1 MEPSSSKKNNM
12 ENNELVPVTP
22 QSTELAAA
30 GVYDRISDP
39 MQAIKT
45 LGLAIFKSGIF
56 GLDKPEQGEILAMQC
71 MVEKKSPLE
80 LARTYHFI
88 QGQLAIRS
96 DALLAKFQQAGGT
109 VVWTERSDEKV
120 KATFRKGTS
129 SADIVADMKE
139 YVGNGTALG
148 KDGKLKDNWKKWPR
162 RMLTARAISEG
173 VRLIAPECC
182 FGTYTVEELDATP
195 SRPIARQNT
204 LTLDELIPEAKRDAA
219 VAVLRQVGH
228 LTPEQGWAD
237 ISQDLAETLCKKPGP
252 FLSAVDSHL
261 SL

>member
-1 MEPSSSKKNNM
+1 MES
-12 ENNELVPVTP
+12 NELTPVVTNH
-22 QSTELAAA
+22 ELAVA

-39 MQAIKT
+39 MSAIKT

-96 DALLAKFQQAGGT
+96 DALLAKFHQAGGT
-109 VVWTERSDEKV
+109 VDWGERTDERV
-120 KATFRKGTS
+120 TATFRKGTS
-129 SADIVADMKE
+129 SAAIVADMKE
-139 YVGNGTALG
+139 YVGNGTAMTTDKKTLQPCF
-148 KDGKLKDNWKKWPR
+148 KENWKKWPR

-195 SRPIARQNT
+195 SRPLVRLNT
-204 LTLDELIPEAKRDAA
+204 LTLDELVPEAKRDAA
-219 VAVLRQVGH
+219 VEVLRQTGH

-237 ISQDLAETLCKKPGP
+237 ISSDLAETLAKKPGA
-252 FLSAVDSHL
+252 FLAAVDQHL

>member
-1 MEPSSSKKNNM
+1 MES
-12 ENNELVPVTP
+12 NELTPVVT
-22 QSTELAAA
+22 SNELAAA

-39 MQAIKT
+39 MSAIKT
-45 LGLAIFKSGIF
+45 LGLSIFKSGIF

-96 DALLAKFQQAGGT
+96 DALLAKFHQAGGT
-109 VVWTERSDEKV
+109 VEWGERTDERV
-120 KATFRKGTS
+120 TAVFRKGTS
-129 SADIVADMKE
+129 SAAIVADMKE

-195 SRPIARQNT
+195 SRPLTRANT
-204 LTLDELIPEAKRDAA
+204 LTLDELVPEAKRDAA
-219 VAVLRQVGH
+219 VEVLRQTGH
-228 LTPEQGWAD
+228 LTPTQGWAD
-237 ISQDLAETLCKKPGP
+237 IPSDLAETLCKKPGP

>member
-1 MEPSSSKKNNM
+1 MEP
-12 ENNELVPVTP
+12 NELLPVVQP
-22 QSTELAAA
+22 VNELSAA

-39 MQAIKT
+39 MSAIKT
-45 LGLAIFKSGIF
+45 LGRSIFLSGIF

-96 DALLAKFQQAGGT
+96 DALLAKFHQAGGS
-109 VVWTERSDEKV
+109 VDWTERTDEKV
-120 KATFRKGTS
+120 KATFRKGTA

-148 KDGKLKDNWKKWPR
+148 KDKQLKDNWKKWPR

-195 SRPIARQNT
+195 SRPYARHNT
-204 LTLDELIPEAKRDAA
+204 LTLDELVPEGKRDAA
-219 VAVLRQVGH
+219 VEVLRQTGH

-237 ISQDLAETLCKKPGP
+237 LSLDTAETLAKKPGP
-252 FLSAVDSHL
+252 FLSAIDSHL

>member
-1 MEPSSSKKNNM
+1 MEP
-12 ENNELVPVTP
+12 NELTPVVTT
-22 QSTELAAA
+22 SNELAVS

-96 DALLAKFQQAGGT
+96 DALLAKFHQAGGT
-109 VVWTERSDEKV
+109 VEWGERTDERV
-120 KATFRKGTS
+120 TATFRKGTS
-129 SADIVADMKE
+129 SAAIVADMKE

-148 KDGKLKDNWKKWPR
+148 KDGKPKDNWKKWPR
-162 RMLTARAISEG
+162 RMLTARAVSEG

-182 FGTYTVEELDATP
+182 FGTYTVEELDAP
-195 SRPIARQNT
+195 STHRSFAQASKPAP
-204 LTLDELIPEAKRDAA
+204 TLDELINIEYRPAA
-219 VAVLRQVGH
+219 VAVLRETGH
-228 LTPEQGWAD
+228 LTPEQDWAD
-237 ISQDLAETLCKKPGP
+237 ISPDLAETLAKKPGP
-252 FLSAVDSHL
+252 FWEAVKAKYF

>member
-1 MEPSSSKKNNM
+1 MEP
-12 ENNELVPVTP
+12 NELTPIVTRP
-22 QSTELAAA
+22 HELVAE

-39 MQAIKT
+39 MSAIKT
-45 LGLAIFKSGIF
+45 LGRSIFLSGIF

-88 QGQLAIRS
+88 QGQLAIRA
-96 DALLAKFQQAGGT
+96 DALLAKFHQAGGS
-109 VVWTERSDEKV
+109 VDWTERTDEKV
-120 KATFRKGTS
+120 KATFRKGTA

-148 KDGKLKDNWKKWPR
+148 KDKQLKDNWKKWPR

-195 SRPIARQNT
+195 SRPYARQNT
-204 LTLDELIPEAKRDAA
+204 LTLDELVPEGKRDAA
-219 VAVLRQVGH
+219 VEVLRQTGH

-237 ISQDLAETLCKKPGP
+237 LSADTAETLAKKPAP
-252 FLSAVDSHL
+252 FLSAIDSHL

>member
-1 MEPSSSKKNNM
+1 M

-45 LGLAIFKSGIF
+45 LGLSIFKSGIF

-96 DALLAKFQQAGGT
+96 DALLAKFQQSGGT

-195 SRPIARQNT
+195 SRPVARQNT
-204 LTLDELIPEAKRDAA
+204 LTLDELVPEAKREAA

-237 ISQDLAETLCKKPGP
+237 ISQDLADTLCKKPGP
-252 FLSAVDSHL
+252 FLSAVDAHL

>member
-1 MEPSSSKKNNM
+1 MES
-12 ENNELVPVTP
+12 NELTPVVT
-22 QSTELAAA
+22 SNELAAS

-39 MQAIKT
+39 MSAIKT
-45 LGLAIFKSGIF
+45 LGLSIFKSGIF

-96 DALLAKFQQAGGT
+96 DALLAKFHQAGGT
-109 VVWTERSDEKV
+109 VEWGDRTDERV
-120 KATFRKGTS
+120 TAVFRKGTS
-129 SADIVADMKE
+129 SAAIVADMKE

-148 KDGKLKDNWKKWPR
+148 KDGKPKDNWKKWPR

-195 SRPIARQNT
+195 SRSYAQASKPAV
-204 LTLDELIPEAKRDAA
+204 TLDELINIEYRPAA
-219 VAVLRQVGH
+219 VAVLRETGH
-228 LTPEQGWAD
+228 LTPEQDWAD
-237 ISQDLAETLCKKPGP
+237 ISPDLAETLAKKPGP
-252 FLSAVDSHL
+252 FWEAVKAKYF

>member
-1 MEPSSSKKNNM
+1 MES
-12 ENNELVPVTP
+12 NELTPVVT
-22 QSTELAAA
+22 SNELAAA

-39 MQAIKT
+39 MSAIKT
-45 LGLAIFKSGIF
+45 LGLSIFKSGIF

-96 DALLAKFQQAGGT
+96 DALLAKFHQAGGT
-109 VVWTERSDEKV
+109 VEWGDRTDERV
-120 KATFRKGTS
+120 TAVFRKGTS
-129 SADIVADMKE
+129 SAAIVADMKE

-148 KDGKLKDNWKKWPR
+148 KDGKPKDNWKKWPR

-195 SRPIARQNT
+195 SRPAVRLNT
-204 LTLDELIPEAKRDAA
+204 LTLDELVPEAKRDAA
-219 VAVLRQVGH
+219 VEVLRQTGH
-228 LTPEQGWAD
+228 LTPTQGWAD
-237 ISQDLAETLCKKPGP
+237 IPSDLADTLCKKPGP
-252 FLSAVDSHL
+252 FLSAIDSHL

>member
-1 MEPSSSKKNNM
+1 MES
-12 ENNELVPVTP
+12 NELTPVVT
-22 QSTELAAA
+22 SNELAAS

-39 MQAIKT
+39 MSAIKT
-45 LGLAIFKSGIF
+45 LGLSIFKSGIF

-96 DALLAKFQQAGGT
+96 DALLAKFHQAGGIVEWGDRT
-109 VVWTERSDEKV
+109 DERV
-120 KATFRKGTS
+120 TAVFRKGTS
-129 SADIVADMKE
+129 SAAIVADMKE

-148 KDGKLKDNWKKWPR
+148 KDGKPKDNWKKWPR

-195 SRPIARQNT
+195 SRSYAQASKPAV
-204 LTLDELIPEAKRDAA
+204 TLDELINIEYRPAA
-219 VAVLRQVGH
+219 VAVLRETGH
-228 LTPEQGWAD
+228 LTPEQDWAD
-237 ISQDLAETLCKKPGP
+237 ISPDLAETLAKKPGP
-252 FLSAVDSHL
+252 FWEAVKAKYF

>member
-1 MEPSSSKKNNM
+1 MEP
-12 ENNELVPVTP
+12 NELTPIVTRP
-22 QSTELAAA
+22 HELVAE

-39 MQAIKT
+39 MSAIKT
-45 LGLAIFKSGIF
+45 LGRSIFLSGIF

-88 QGQLAIRS
+88 QGQLAIRA
-96 DALLAKFQQAGGT
+96 DALLAKFHQAGGS
-109 VVWTERSDEKV
+109 VDWTERTDEKV
-120 KATFRKGTS
+120 RATFRKGTA

-148 KDGKLKDNWKKWPR
+148 KDKQLKDNWKKWPR

-195 SRPIARQNT
+195 SRPYSRQNT
-204 LTLDELIPEAKRDAA
+204 LTLDELVPEGKRDAA
-219 VAVLRQVGH
+219 VEVLRQTGH

-237 ISQDLAETLCKKPGP
+237 LSLDTAETLAKKPGP
-252 FLSAVDSHL
+252 FLSAIDSHL

>member
-1 MEPSSSKKNNM
+1 M
-12 ENNELVPVTP
+12 ENSELVPVTP
-22 QSTELAAA
+22 QSHDLAAA

-45 LGLAIFKSGIF
+45 LGLSIFKSGIF

-109 VVWTERSDEKV
+109 VAWTERTDEKV

-195 SRPIARQNT
+195 SRPVSRQNT
-204 LTLDELIPEAKRDAA
+204 PTLDELVPEAKRDAA

-237 ISQDLAETLCKKPGP
+237 ISQDLADTLCKKPGP

>member
-1 MEPSSSKKNNM
+1 M
-12 ENNELVPVTP
+12 ENNELLPVVTP
-22 QSTELAAA
+22 STELAVA

-45 LGLAIFKSGIF
+45 LGLSIFKSGIF

-109 VVWTERSDEKV
+109 VAWTERSDEKV

-195 SRPIARQNT
+195 SRPVARQNT
-204 LTLDELIPEAKRDAA
+204 LTLDELVPEAKRDAA

-237 ISQDLAETLCKKPGP
+237 ISQDLADTLCKKPGP

>member
-1 MEPSSSKKNNM
+1 MES
-12 ENNELVPVTP
+12 NELTPVVTNH
-22 QSTELAAA
+22 ELAVA

-39 MQAIKT
+39 MSAIKT

-96 DALLAKFQQAGGT
+96 DALLAKFHQAGGS
-109 VVWTERSDEKV
+109 VDWTERTDEKV
-120 KATFRKGTS
+120 TAIFRKGTA
-129 SADIVADMKE
+129 SAAIVADLKE

-162 RMLTARAISEG
+162 RMLTARAVSEG

-195 SRPIARQNT
+195 SKPQTRANT
-204 LTLDELIPEAKRDAA
+204 LTIDELVPEAKRDAA
-219 VAVLRQVGH
+219 VEVLRQTGL

-237 ISQDLAETLCKKPGP
+237 ISSDLAETLAKKPGA
-252 FLSAVDSHL
+252 FLAAVDQHL

>member
-1 MEPSSSKKNNM
+1 M

-45 LGLAIFKSGIF
+45 LGLSIFKSGIF

-109 VVWTERSDEKV
+109 VAWTERSDEKV

-129 SADIVADMKE
+129 SADIVADIKE

-195 SRPIARQNT
+195 SRPVARQNT
-204 LTLDELIPEAKRDAA
+204 LTLDELVPEAKRDAA

-237 ISQDLAETLCKKPGP
+237 ISQDLADTLCKKPGP

>member
-1 MEPSSSKKNNM
+1 MES
-12 ENNELVPVTP
+12 NELTPVVT
-22 QSTELAAA
+22 SNELAVA

-39 MQAIKT
+39 MSAIKT
-45 LGLAIFKSGIF
+45 LGLSIFKSGIF

-96 DALLAKFQQAGGT
+96 DALLAKFHQAGGT
-109 VVWTERSDEKV
+109 VEWGDRTDERV
-120 KATFRKGTS
+120 TAVFRKGTS
-129 SADIVADMKE
+129 SAAIVADMKE

-148 KDGKLKDNWKKWPR
+148 KDGKPKDNWKKWPR

-195 SRPIARQNT
+195 SRPAVRLNT
-204 LTLDELIPEAKRDAA
+204 LTLDELVPEAKRDAA
-219 VAVLRQVGH
+219 VEVLRQTGH
-228 LTPEQGWAD
+228 LTPTQGWAD
-237 ISQDLAETLCKKPGP
+237 IPSDLAETLCKKPGP
-252 FLSAVDSHL
+252 FLSAIDSHL

>member
-1 MEPSSSKKNNM
+1 
-12 ENNELVPVTP
+12 
-22 QSTELAAA
+22 
-30 GVYDRISDP
+30 
-39 MQAIKT
+39 
-45 LGLAIFKSGIF
+45 
-56 GLDKPEQGEILAMQC
+56 
-71 MVEKKSPLE
+71 
-80 LARTYHFI
+80 
-88 QGQLAIRS
+88 
-96 DALLAKFQQAGGT
+96 
-109 VVWTERSDEKV
+109 V

-195 SRPIARQNT
+195 SKPFARQNT
-204 LTLDELIPEAKRDAA
+204 LTLDELVPEGKRDAA

-252 FLSAVDSHL
+252 FLTAVDSHL

>member
-1 MEPSSSKKNNM
+1 M
-12 ENNELVPVTP
+12 ENNDLLPIVQPAHELT
-22 QSTELAAA
+22 TA

-39 MQAIKT
+39 MLAIKT
-45 LGLAIFKSGIF
+45 LGLSIFKSGIF

-71 MVEKKSPLE
+71 LVEKKSPLE

-120 KATFRKGTS
+120 KATFRKGSS

-148 KDGKLKDNWKKWPR
+148 KDGKPKDNWKKWPR

-182 FGTYTVEELDATP
+182 FGTYTVEELDAP
-195 SRPIARQNT
+195 SNVRIHQASKPADV
-204 LTLDELIPEAKRDAA
+204 TLDELINIEYRPAA
-219 VAVLRQVGH
+219 VAVLRETGH
-228 LTPEQGWAD
+228 LTPEQDWAD
-237 ISQDLAETLCKKPGP
+237 ITPDLADTLAKKPGP
-252 FLSAVDSHL
+252 FWAAVKAKYF

>member
-1 MEPSSSKKNNM
+1 MEP
-12 ENNELVPVTP
+12 NELLPVVQP
-22 QSTELAAA
+22 AHELSAS

-39 MQAIKT
+39 MSAIKT
-45 LGLAIFKSGIF
+45 LGRSIFLSGIF

-71 MVEKKSPLE
+71 LVEKKSPLE

-96 DALLAKFQQAGGT
+96 DALLAKFHQAGGS
-109 VVWTERSDEKV
+109 VDWTERTDEKV
-120 KATFRKGTS
+120 RATFRKGTA

-148 KDGKLKDNWKKWPR
+148 KDKQLKDNWKKWPR

-195 SRPIARQNT
+195 SRPYSRQNT
-204 LTLDELIPEAKRDAA
+204 LTLDELVPEGKRDAA
-219 VAVLRQVGH
+219 VEVLRQTGH

-237 ISQDLAETLCKKPGP
+237 LSADTAETLAKKPAP
-252 FLSAVDSHL
+252 FLSAIDSHL

>member
-1 MEPSSSKKNNM
+1 MEP
-12 ENNELVPVTP
+12 NELTPVVTT
-22 QSTELAAA
+22 SNELAVS

-45 LGLAIFKSGIF
+45 LGLSIFKSGIF

-96 DALLAKFQQAGGT
+96 DALLAKFHQAGGT
-109 VVWTERSDEKV
+109 VEWGERTDEKV
-120 KATFRKGTS
+120 TAVFRKGTS
-129 SADIVADMKE
+129 SAAIVADMKE

-148 KDGKLKDNWKKWPR
+148 KDGKPKDNWKKWPR

-182 FGTYTVEELDATP
+182 FGTYTVEELDAP
-195 SRPIARQNT
+195 STHRSFAQASKQAP
-204 LTLDELIPEAKRDAA
+204 TLDELINIEYRPAA
-219 VAVLRQVGH
+219 VAVLRETGH
-228 LTPEQGWAD
+228 LTPEQDWAD
-237 ISQDLAETLCKKPGP
+237 ITPDLAETLAKKPGP
-252 FLSAVDSHL
+252 FWEAVKAKYF

>member
-1 MEPSSSKKNNM
+1 MES
-12 ENNELVPVTP
+12 NEIIPVVQP
-22 QSTELAAA
+22 AHELSTA

-45 LGLAIFKSGIF
+45 LGLSIFKSGIF

-71 MVEKKSPLE
+71 LVEKKSPLE

-96 DALLAKFQQAGGT
+96 DALLAKFHQAGGS
-109 VVWTERSDEKV
+109 VDWTERTDEKV

-129 SADIVADMKE
+129 SADIVADLKE

-148 KDGKLKDNWKKWPR
+148 KDKQLKDNWKKWPR

-182 FGTYTVEELDATP
+182 FGTYTVEELDVVPAAKSTY
-195 SRPIARQNT
+195 SQREA
-204 LTLDELIPEAKRDAA
+204 TLDELINTEYRPAA
-219 VAVLRQVGH
+219 VAVLRDSGH

-237 ISQDLAETLCKKPGP
+237 ISPDLAETLAKKPGP
-252 FLSAVDSHL
+252 FWAAVKAKYFTL
-261 SL
+261 

>member
-1 MEPSSSKKNNM
+1 MES
-12 ENNELVPVTP
+12 NELTPVV
-22 QSTELAAA
+22 QAGNELAVS

-96 DALLAKFQQAGGT
+96 DALLAKFHQAGGS
-109 VVWTERSDEKV
+109 VDWEERTDEKV

-129 SADIVADMKE
+129 SAAIVADMKE
-139 YVGNGTALG
+139 YVANGTALG

-162 RMLTARAISEG
+162 RMLTARAVSEG

-182 FGTYTVEELDATP
+182 FGTYVVEELDSTP
-195 SRPIARQNT
+195 SRPITRANT
-204 LTLDELIPEAKRDAA
+204 LTLDELVPEAKRDAA
-219 VAVLRQVGH
+219 VEVLRQTGH
-228 LTPEQGWAD
+228 LTPSQGWAD
-237 ISQDLAETLCKKPGP
+237 IPSDLAETLCKKPGP

>member
-1 MEPSSSKKNNM
+1 M

-45 LGLAIFKSGIF
+45 LGLSIFKSGIF

-252 FLSAVDSHL
+252 VLSAVDSHL

>member
-1 MEPSSSKKNNM
+1 M
-12 ENNELVPVTP
+12 ENNELVPVTQP
-22 QSTELAAA
+22 AHDIAVT

-45 LGLAIFKSGIF
+45 IGLAIFKSGIF

-96 DALLAKFQQAGGT
+96 DALLAKFQQAGGI
-109 VVWTERSDEKV
+109 VVWTERTDEKV

-195 SRPIARQNT
+195 SPRPVVRQNT
-204 LTLDELIPEAKRDAA
+204 LTLDELVPEAKRDAA

-237 ISQDLAETLCKKPGP
+237 ISQDLADTLCKKPGP
-252 FLSAVDSHL
+252 FLTAVDSHL

>member
-1 MEPSSSKKNNM
+1 MEP
-12 ENNELVPVTP
+12 NELTPIVTRP
-22 QSTELAAA
+22 HELVAE

-39 MQAIKT
+39 MSAIKT
-45 LGLAIFKSGIF
+45 LGRSIFLSGIF

-88 QGQLAIRS
+88 QGQLAIRA
-96 DALLAKFQQAGGT
+96 DALLAKFHQAGGS
-109 VVWTERSDEKV
+109 VDWTERTDEKV
-120 KATFRKGTS
+120 KATFRKGTA

-148 KDGKLKDNWKKWPR
+148 KDKQLKDNWKKWPR

-195 SRPIARQNT
+195 SRPYARHNT
-204 LTLDELIPEAKRDAA
+204 LTLDELVPEGKRDAA
-219 VAVLRQVGH
+219 VEVLRQTGH

-237 ISQDLAETLCKKPGP
+237 LSADTAETLAKKPGP
-252 FLSAVDSHL
+252 FLSAIDSHL

>member
-1 MEPSSSKKNNM
+1 M

-22 QSTELAAA
+22 QSAELAAS

-109 VVWTERSDEKV
+109 VAWTERSDEKV

-195 SRPIARQNT
+195 SRPVARQNT
-204 LTLDELIPEAKRDAA
+204 LTLDEIVPEAKRDAA

-237 ISQDLAETLCKKPGP
+237 ISQDLADTLCKKPGP

>member
-1 MEPSSSKKNNM
+1 MES
-12 ENNELVPVTP
+12 NELTPVVTT
-22 QSTELAAA
+22 SNELSAA

-39 MQAIKT
+39 MSAIKT
-45 LGLAIFKSGIF
+45 LGRSIFLSGIF

-96 DALLAKFQQAGGT
+96 DALLAKFHQAGGT
-109 VVWTERSDEKV
+109 VDWTERTDEKV
-120 KATFRKGTS
+120 KATFRKGSS
-129 SADIVADMKE
+129 SADIVADLKE

-148 KDGKLKDNWKKWPR
+148 KDKQLKDNWKKWPR

-195 SRPIARQNT
+195 SRPYARQNT
-204 LTLDELIPEAKRDAA
+204 PTLDELVPEGKRDAA
-219 VAVLRQVGH
+219 VEVLRQTGH

-237 ISQDLAETLCKKPGP
+237 LSPDTAETLAKKPAP
-252 FLSAVDSHL
+252 FLSAIDSHL

>member
-1 MEPSSSKKNNM
+1 MESND
-12 ENNELVPVTP
+12 LVPVVQP
-22 QSTELAAA
+22 AHELSAAS

-39 MQAIKT
+39 MSAIKT
-45 LGLAIFKSGIF
+45 LGRSIFLSGIF

-96 DALLAKFQQAGGT
+96 DALLAKFHQAGGS
-109 VVWTERSDEKV
+109 VEWTERTDERV
-120 KATFRKGTS
+120 TAIFRKGTT
-129 SADIVADMKE
+129 SAAIVADMKE

-148 KDGKLKDNWKKWPR
+148 KDKQLKDNWKKWPR

-195 SRPIARQNT
+195 SKPFGRPNAPT
-204 LTLDELIPEAKRDAA
+204 LEELVPEGKRDAA
-219 VAVLRQVGH
+219 VEVLRQTGL
-228 LTPEQGWAD
+228 LTPDQGWAD
-237 ISQDLAETLCKKPGP
+237 ISSDLAETLAKKSGP

>member
-1 MEPSSSKKNNM
+1 MES
-12 ENNELVPVTP
+12 NELTPVVTP
-22 QSTELAAA
+22 NELSAA

-39 MQAIKT
+39 MSAIKT

-96 DALLAKFQQAGGT
+96 DALLAKFHQAGGS
-109 VVWTERSDEKV
+109 VDWTERTDEKV
-120 KATFRKGTS
+120 TAIFRKGTA
-129 SADIVADMKE
+129 SAAIVADLKE

-162 RMLTARAISEG
+162 RMLTARAVSEG

-195 SRPIARQNT
+195 SKPQTRANT
-204 LTLDELIPEAKRDAA
+204 LTIDELVPEGKRDAA
-219 VAVLRQVGH
+219 VEVLRQTGL

-237 ISQDLAETLCKKPGP
+237 ISSDLAETLCKKPGA
-252 FLSAVDSHL
+252 FLAAVDQHL

>member
-1 MEPSSSKKNNM
+1 MES
-12 ENNELVPVTP
+12 NELTPVVNT
-22 QSTELAAA
+22 SNELAAA

-39 MQAIKT
+39 MSAIKT
-45 LGLAIFKSGIF
+45 LGLSIFKSGIF

-96 DALLAKFQQAGGT
+96 DALLAKFHQAGGIVEWGDRT
-109 VVWTERSDEKV
+109 DERV
-120 KATFRKGTS
+120 TATFRKGTS
-129 SADIVADMKE
+129 SAAIVADMKE
-139 YVGNGTALG
+139 YVANGTALG
-148 KDGKLKDNWKKWPR
+148 KDGKPKDNWKKWPR

-195 SRPIARQNT
+195 SRPSVRQNT
-204 LTLDELIPEAKRDAA
+204 LTLDELVPEAKRDAA
-219 VAVLRQVGH
+219 VEVLRQTGH
-228 LTPEQGWAD
+228 LTPTQGWAD
-237 ISQDLAETLCKKPGP
+237 IPTDLAETLCKKPGP
-252 FLSAVDSHL
+252 FLSAVESHI

>member
-1 MEPSSSKKNNM
+1 MDTP
-12 ENNELVPVTP
+12 NELPAVVHNGNEL
-22 QSTELAAA
+22 STL

-39 MQAIKT
+39 MLAIKT
-45 LGLAIFKSGIF
+45 LGRSIFLSGIF

-71 MVEKKSPLE
+71 LVEKKSPLE

-96 DALLAKFQQAGGT
+96 DALLAKFQIAGGKVEWIT
-109 VVWTERSDEKV
+109 RTDELV
-120 KATFRKGTS
+120 EAVFSKGDSKPVTIIAS
-129 SADIVADMKE
+129 MKE

-148 KDGKLKDNWKKWPR
+148 KDGKPKDNWKKWPR
-162 RMLTARAISEG
+162 RMLTARAVSEG
-173 VRLIAPECC
+173 VRLVAPECC
-182 FGTYTVEELDATP
+182 FGTYTVEELDASPSVRLNYPSQPTP
-195 SRPIARQNT
+195 AS
-204 LTLDELIPEAKRDAA
+204 LDELVPEAKREAA

-237 ISQDLAETLCKKPGP
+237 ISPDLSASLCKKSGP
-252 FLSAVDSHL
+252 FLAALDKYL

>member
-1 MEPSSSKKNNM
+1 MES
-12 ENNELVPVTP
+12 NELPAVVHNGNEL
-22 QSTELAAA
+22 STL

-39 MQAIKT
+39 MLAIKT
-45 LGLAIFKSGIF
+45 LGRSIFLSGIF

-71 MVEKKSPLE
+71 LVEKKSPLE

-96 DALLAKFQQAGGT
+96 DALLAKFQIAGGKVEWIT
-109 VVWTERSDEKV
+109 RTDELV
-120 KATFRKGTS
+120 EAVFSKGDGKPVTIIAS
-129 SADIVADMKE
+129 MKE

-148 KDGKLKDNWKKWPR
+148 KDGKPKDNWKKWPR
-162 RMLTARAISEG
+162 RMLTARAVSEG
-173 VRLIAPECC
+173 VRLVAPECC

-195 SRPIARQNT
+195 SVRLNYPSQPTPAS
-204 LTLDELIPEAKRDAA
+204 LDELVPEAKREAA

-237 ISQDLAETLCKKPGP
+237 ISPDLSATLCKKSGP
-252 FLSAVDSHL
+252 FLAALDKYL